1 MLKNI
6 VILYTEFRCF
16 YWNLPLRFSI
26 GKLGRFLLRTAPYSL
41 ETKQTRN
48 KYSSINITW
57 SVVCCIEVC
66 ADGWI
71 DLIGIKLRKGK
82 FGSRQEWNSIYN
94 YLIKLLNRDFT
105 STRYDSE
112 INSNRRTN
120 LEQKL
125 IESLA
130 SLLIWPLHCTIKT
143 FVSTGNFTVVTNE
156 WQRES
161 LTQESIMQ

>member
-1 MLKNI
+1 M
-6 VILYTEFRCF
+6 
-16 YWNLPLRFSI
+16 
-26 GKLGRFLLRTAPYSL
+26 
-41 ETKQTRN
+41 
-48 KYSSINITW
+48 KYPRVSINYSRVHINLQGLHINSW
-57 SVVCCIEVC
+57 KKWPNSVISPASA

-94 YLIKLLNRDFT
+94 YLIKLLNCDFT

-112 INSNRRTN
+112 MKSNRRTN

-125 IESLA
+125 IESLVFVL
-130 SLLIWPLHCTIKT
+130 LLIWPLHCVTKT
-143 FVSTGNFTVVTNE
+143 FVSTGNFTVVTND

-161 LTQESIMQ
+161 LTQVSIIQYNRYRVRNSVW